1 MTDTAT
7 PDERTS
13 PTASPGG
20 SRPVLVTPPK
30 LQWRPATVV
39 VGALL
44 VLAGGL
50 GIAWLFATSAQTVP
64 VVVATSTI
72 ERGAVIEAGDLA
84 RVEVRPDPLLRA
96 LPGQD
101 LSRVVGQRAALDIA
115 AGSVVAADAVTGD
128 LVPPEGESVVWV
140 PLATGAEHLVVGD
153 AVRVVVTPANQ
164 EASDAPVFQEGSVAM
179 FSTDPATGQS
189 TVGVQLPHGQ
199 AVDLAAGLAGATVSV
214 VLDSREQ

>member
-7 PDERTS
+7 PDEATS
-13 PTASPGG
+13 PRV

-30 LQWRPATVV
+30 LRWRPGTTV

-50 GIAWLFATSAQTVP
+50 VVAWLFVTTSQTVP
-64 VVVATSTI
+64 VLAATATI
-72 ERGAVIEAGDLA
+72 ERGTVIDAGDLA
-84 RVEVRPDPLLRA
+84 RVQVRPDPLLQA

-101 LSRVVGQRAALDIA
+101 LSQVVGQRAALDIA
-115 AGSVVAADAVTGD
+115 AGSVVTADAVTGD

-153 AVRVVVTPANQ
+153 AVRVVVSPPDQ
-164 EASDAPVFQEGSVAM
+164 EASDTPVFQEARVAM
-179 FSTDPATGQS
+179 FSTDPATGQA
-189 TVGVQLPHGQ
+189 TVGVQLPHAE
-199 AVDLAAGLAGATVSV
+199 AVDLASGLARATVSV